1 MSQLF
6 VELYLDEDVSVLVAR
21 ILRSRGFTAVTTQ
34 EAGQVANSDSEQLAY
49 AIRKNK
55 TLLTHNRVDF
65 EQLSQEYFRT
75 NRNHKGLII
84 AIRRTPAREEPSRQ
98 IRTRRQCL
106 QHRRTLARHAPQH
119 SVDINAPRP

>member
-34 EAGQVANSDSEQLAY
+34 EAGQVENSDSEQLAY
-49 AIRKNK
+49 AIRQNK

-65 EQLSQEYFRT
+65 ERLSQDYFRT
-75 NRNHKGLII
+75 NRNHKGIII
-84 AIRRTPAREEPSRQ
+84 AIRRTPFEIARRLLIILDRMTADEMDNQ
-98 IRTRRQCL
+98 LIYL
-106 QHRRTLARHAPQH
+106 
-119 SVDINAPRP
+119 

>member
-6 VELYLDEDVSVLVAR
+6 VELYLDEDVRVLVAR

-49 AIRKNK
+49 AIRQNK

-65 EQLSQEYFRT
+65 EQLSQDYF
-75 NRNHKGLII
+75 KGLII
-84 AIRRTPAREEPSRQ
+84 AIRRTPFEIARRLLIVLDRMTADEMDNQ
-98 IRTRRQCL
+98 LIYL
-106 QHRRTLARHAPQH
+106 
-119 SVDINAPRP
+119 